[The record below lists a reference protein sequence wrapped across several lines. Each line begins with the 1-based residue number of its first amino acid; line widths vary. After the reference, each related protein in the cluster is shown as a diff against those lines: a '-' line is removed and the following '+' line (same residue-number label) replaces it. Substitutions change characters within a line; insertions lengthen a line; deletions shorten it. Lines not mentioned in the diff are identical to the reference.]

1 MIQNAAT
8 DSPARH
14 SRYTCTGSP
23 PEHLENILRALEQ
36 RMRKNRPFSGDSK
49 EMRGFLASVNGYYR
63 NKGQAD
69 DCVRFLKNVGILL
82 VDPSDDSKKTY
93 ADIYRHAEILEACK
107 AKRVPTDILPD
118 QTDGVRVAKIK
129 DWIAE
134 AQLRATDS
142 NPPSAALS
150 SQAPV
155 SECELVLTGKGM
167 EGTEEILMLVDGELK
182 DYYQRLE
189 QARAKITAEMCAVRA
204 EQERRLEEARLAEV
218 RRRLES
224 LRVAKQAQ
232 EEELR
237 KKQAELQE
245 LGVEIAKL
253 ESELSPAL
261 KTSPIKQIG
270 FFCKQKTHCERNG
283 VITAQRRRSP

>member
-23 PEHLENILRALEQ
+23 PEYLENILRALEQ

-69 DCVRFLKNVGILL
+69 DCVRFLKNVGIL
-82 VDPSDDSKKTY
+82 VADPSDESKKVY
-93 ADIYRHAEILEACK
+93 ADIYRHPAILDACR
-107 AKRVPTDILPD
+107 AKSVPTDILPD
-118 QTDGVRVAKIK
+118 QTEGVRIAKIK
-129 DWIAE
+129 EWIAE

-142 NPPSAALS
+142 NPPSATAS

-167 EGTEEILMLVDGELK
+167 EGTEEILMLVDSELK
-182 DYYQRLE
+182 DYYLRLE

-204 EQERRLEEARLAEV
+204 EEERRIEEARLAQA

-224 LRVAKQAQ
+224 LRVAKEMHEQ
-232 EEELR
+232 ELR
-237 KKQAELQE
+237 KKQKELQE
-245 LGVEIAKL
+245 LGAEIAKL
-253 ESELSPAL
+253 ESELPPAL
-261 KTSPIKQIG
+261 KTSPIQQIG
-270 FFCKQKTHCERNG
+270 FFVNKKP
-283 VITAQRRRSP
+283 TANAMGL

>member
-69 DCVRFLKNVGILL
+69 DCVRFLKNVGILV
-82 VDPSDDSKKTY
+82 VDPSDESKKVY
-93 ADIYRHAEILEACK
+93 ADIYRHSEIIDACR

-118 QTDGVRVAKIK
+118 QTDGVRIAKIK
-129 DWIAE
+129 EWIAE

-142 NPPSAALS
+142 NPPSATAS
-150 SQAPV
+150 SQASM

-167 EGTEEILMLVDGELK
+167 EGTEEILMLVDSELR
-182 DYYQRLE
+182 DYYLRLE
-189 QARAKITAEMCAVRA
+189 QARVKITAEMCAVRA
-204 EQERRLEEARLAEV
+204 EEERRIEEARLAQT

-224 LRVAKQAQ
+224 LRVAKEMQ
-232 EEELR
+232 EQELR
-237 KKQAELQE
+237 KKQEELQE
-245 LGVEIAKL
+245 LGAEIAKL
-253 ESELSPAL
+253 ESELLPL
-261 KTSPIKQIG
+261 
-270 FFCKQKTHCERNG
+270 
-283 VITAQRRRSP
+283 